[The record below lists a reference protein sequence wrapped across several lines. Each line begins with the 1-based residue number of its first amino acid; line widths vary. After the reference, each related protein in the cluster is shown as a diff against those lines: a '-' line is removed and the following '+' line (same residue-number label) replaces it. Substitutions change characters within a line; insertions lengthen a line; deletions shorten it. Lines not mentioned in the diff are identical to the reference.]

1 MHGVELVIG
10 MRVYGSLIESWPK
23 LERFGRGDLICVRSV
38 HATRSQ
44 LWTRTSRFVFDRLN
58 FEDDLFCKALW
69 VYGYESAPDHHS
81 VLEHKAYWLALEPQE
96 LLVRNH
102 ELPLRRYDDVH
113 ITSG

>member
-1 MHGVELVIG
+1 VAISSVSEA
-10 MRVYGSLIESWPK
+10 YTPP
-23 LERFGRGDLICVRSV
+23 GRSSGRAPRASP
-38 HATRSQ
+38 SN
-44 LWTRTSRFVFDRLN
+44 RLN

-69 VYGYESAPDHHS
+69 VDGYESAPDHHS
-81 VLEHKAYWLALEPQE
+81 VLERKAYWLALEPQE